1 MDKFSFLG
9 AVHTNMIEDLY
20 KSYLKDESSVDS
32 NWKNFFQGFDFAQSN
47 YQKDSDDNK
56 IVPNEFKVINLIDA
70 YRKRGHLFTLTNP
83 VRDRRKYKPNLDI
96 ENFGLR

>member
-32 NWKNFFQGFDFAQSN
+32 NWKNFFQGFDCFFLKSAL
-47 YQKDSDDNK
+47 YTE
-56 IVPNEFKVINLIDA
+56 IA
-70 YRKRGHLFTLTNP
+70 
-83 VRDRRKYKPNLDI
+83 
-96 ENFGLR
+96 

>member
-32 NWKNFFQGFDFAQSN
+32 NWKNFFQGFDFAQAN
-47 YQKDSDDNK
+47 YQKDIDSNK
-56 IVPNEFKVINLIDA
+56 VV
-70 YRKRGHLFTLTNP
+70 
-83 VRDRRKYKPNLDI
+83 
-96 ENFGLR
+96 